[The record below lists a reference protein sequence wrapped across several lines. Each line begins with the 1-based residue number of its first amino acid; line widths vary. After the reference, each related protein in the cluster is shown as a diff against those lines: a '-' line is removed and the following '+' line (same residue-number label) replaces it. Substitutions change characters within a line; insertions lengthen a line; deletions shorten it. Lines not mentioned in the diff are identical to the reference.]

1 MEIRDTRLEGA
12 KLILPRVFGDA
23 RGFFGETF
31 RESVLADHGIRHDWI
46 QDNHSRSDRGVV
58 RGMHFQIGTGAA
70 KLVRCARGEIWD
82 VIVDL
87 RRRVADLPAVG
98 GVRPDR
104 RRPRRPLR
112 AHRLRARV
120 HRALEVA
127 DVVYK
132 QTEYYSPEVERGIA
146 YDDPDVAIAWPDVGV
161 PPSVSD
167 RDAAAPCLR
176 DVEEELP
183 F

>member
-1 MEIRDTRLEGA
+1 MEIRDTRLEGP

-31 RESVLADHGIRHDWI
+31 RESVLAEHGIRHAWI

-82 VIVDL
+82 VVVDL
-87 RRRVADLPAVG
+87 RRGSPTYRQWEGFDLTDGDLAVLYVPIG
-98 GVRPDR
+98 FAHGFVVRS
-104 RRPRRPLR
+104 
-112 AHRLRARV
+112 
-120 HRALEVA
+120 EVA

-132 QTEYYSPEVERGIA
+132 QTEYYSPDVERGIA

-167 RDAAAPCLR
+167 RDAAAPRLR
-176 DVEEELP
+176 DVEDALP